1 MFVKINIQMYTA
13 SVPAKVKEAPI
24 LLVQKDSIDQK
35 TLDVIKRVVAEEI
48 IISGGEASVSQ
59 NVVYKL
65 KDYKVT
71 RTAGIHLV
79 NK

>member
-1 MFVKINIQMYTA
+1 MYTA
-13 SVPAKVKEAPI
+13 TVPAKVKEAPI

-35 TLDVIKRVVAEEI
+35 TLNVIKRVVAEEV

-71 RTAGIHLV
+71 RISGIHLV

>member
-1 MFVKINIQMYTA
+1 MFIKINTQIYTA
-13 SVPAKVKEAPI
+13 TVPTKVKEAPI

-35 TLDVIKRVVAEEI
+35 TLDVIKRVVAEEV

-65 KDYKVT
+65 KNYKVT
-71 RTAGIHLV
+71 RIAGIHLV